1 VPEIPTQSPV
11 RAAPQPRIANTVE
24 DLDTPLALDGALA
37 PQLDD
42 MAREGGLR
50 RFARLSARPALIY
63 AASRAGVLLIAG
75 AVASNAHEHFTRA
88 LIVWDSP
95 WYLSIARSG
104 YVSAIPQLNGH
115 ADQSNLGFFP
125 LLPLLIRATHDLT
138 GLGLSVSGLVV
149 TFLIG
154 LLAAVAVWWLLRDL
168 FGETGATKG
177 TALVFFSPGA
187 LVLSLVYTEGLTI
200 LFVSCVLIA
209 LRRRRWLLAG
219 GCAALVTAGDPV
231 GIAVIVPCAFASYF
245 AIRSRRE
252 WRSLLAPL
260 CAPAGVTAFFA
271 YLWAHTGSPF
281 EWFHAQ
287 RVSGW
292 QSGSI
297 GGSVPTAVAA
307 VWRHGFSNPDDVVKV
322 LSLLVAIGLLVL
334 FLRAHPPVPWVGYVV
349 AVLAIGILSPI
360 VGITPRLLLR
370 NFPLLGVVGARLHS
384 TWFEIVLGLS
394 TLCMAALAVLAM
406 GGGRWTP

>member
-1 VPEIPTQSPV
+1 VQGAQQQRTS
-11 RAAPQPRIANTVE
+11 NLVE
-24 DLDTPLALDGALA
+24 DLDAPPGVEGALA
-37 PQLDD
+37 AQLDEVSE
-42 MAREGGLR
+42 AGRLR
-50 RFARLSARPALIY
+50 RFARLSARPVLIY
-63 AASRAGVLLIAG
+63 AVSRAGVLLVAG
-75 AVASNAHEHFTRA
+75 AVASNAREHFTKA

-95 WYLSIARSG
+95 WYLSIAKSG
-104 YVSAIPQLNGH
+104 YVSAIPQLSGH
-115 ADQSNLGFFP
+115 AAQSNLGFFP
-125 LLPLLIRATHDLT
+125 LLPLLIRATHELT
-138 GLGLSVSGLVV
+138 GFGLSVSGLVI
-149 TFLIG
+149 TFIIG
-154 LLAAVAVWWLLRDL
+154 LLSAVAVWWLLRDL
-168 FGETGATKG
+168 FGESGATKG

-219 GCAALVTAGDPV
+219 VCAALATTADPV
-231 GIAVIVPCAFASYF
+231 AIAIIAPCAIASYL
-245 AIRSRRE
+245 AIRSRGE
-252 WRSLLAPL
+252 WRSLIAPLLAPV
-260 CAPAGVTAFFA
+260 GVLAFFA

-281 EWFHAQ
+281 EWFKAQ

-292 QSGSI
+292 QTGSF

-307 VWRHGFSNPDDVVKV
+307 MWRHGVSNPDAVVKV
-322 LSLLVAIGLLVL
+322 MSLFVAIGLLVL

-370 NFPLLGVVGARLHS
+370 NFPLLGVVGARLDS
-384 TWFEIVLGLS
+384 MWFEIVLGLS